1 MAGTLNNCKTSILAS
16 HPALPN
22 THGKETPDTPNT
34 LTKLLTSPGLKTENN
49 ALILG

>member
-1 MAGTLNNCKTSILAS
+1 MASTVNNCKTSILAS
-16 HPALPN
+16 RPALPN
-22 THGKETPDTPNT
+22 TYGKETPDTPNT